1 MSDPHRKKL
10 AALPFPEKV
19 RILELMREREISI
32 AKIRE
37 KLKAERLK
45 KQPAN
50 PPES

>member
-1 MSDPHRKKL
+1 MSESYRKKL

-19 RILELMREREISI
+19 KLLELMREREVSI

-45 KQPAN
+45 N
-50 PPES
+50 EHEDESK